1 MNRKDRRDMAKR
13 MVGREQDGRKLSGDE
28 VKEVRSK
35 VAESFKVADLPAEE
49 GQEIATKPQRDAE
62 E

>member
-1 MNRKDRRDMAKR
+1 MAKR